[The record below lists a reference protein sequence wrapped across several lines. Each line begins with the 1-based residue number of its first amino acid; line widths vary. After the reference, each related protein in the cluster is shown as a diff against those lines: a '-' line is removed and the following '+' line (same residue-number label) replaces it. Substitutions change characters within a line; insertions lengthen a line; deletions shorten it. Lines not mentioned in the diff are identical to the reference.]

1 MELTRTE
8 DGTRFVLGISGKC
21 TVEHAT
27 ALREGL
33 LEAVGTGRP
42 LALDISGV
50 EDADITFLQLLLAT
64 AQTLDRNGRT
74 LVRRGP
80 MAAAAKQAAKVS
92 GFDHTPLLSTF
103 FADGE
108 RDG

>member
-8 DGTRFVLGISGKC
+8 NGTQLVLGISGKC
-21 TVEHAT
+21 TVEHAA

-33 LEAVGTGRP
+33 LEAVGANRP
-42 LALDISGV
+42 LVLDISGV
-50 EDADITFLQLLLAT
+50 EEADITFLQLLLAT
-64 AQTLDRNGRT
+64 AQTLDRTGRA
-74 LVRRGP
+74 LARSGP
-80 MAAAAKQAAKVS
+80 VAAAARQAAKVS